1 MTALDELGAR
11 LSGPVGPRRVAVL
24 DLIRLASG
32 DPRAEALLVEHLARE
47 RDERCAILII
57 RHLGAAGSSAARPL
71 LWRLYADRSTP
82 VRIAHA
88 AVLAH
93 DAIELAG
100 R

>member
-11 LSGPVGPRRVAVL
+11 LSGPAGPRRVAVL
-24 DLIRLASG
+24 DLIRLAPG
-32 DPRAEALLVEHLARE
+32 EPRAQALLIEHLARE

-57 RHLGAAGSSAARPL
+57 RHLGAARCRAAMPL
-71 LWRLYADRSTP
+71 LWRLYADRATP
-82 VRIAHA
+82 VRVAHA

-93 DAIELAG
+93 DAIEVGG